1 MKSIVHAVLLSSLL
15 ILSIQSVSAKDDALL
30 DALHSEAE
38 NTSMEEDKT
47 LENTVSEPSIIP
59 KDIIDYDELE
69 KKIAKQIKSLLK
81 EPVKNDDKKKS
92 DKKFTDKLENIVSSA
107 LLQGNKMDD
116 IRSAVS
122 AAMTDIKKTSVK
134 AGDVSTAAVESA
146 GKALKNIVAEKK
158 VNTAKTTS
166 EATQT
171 SSAIPENAI
180 VIANTVTVLEG
191 ESLYKIAQ
199 RVYGSGGKYLELY
212 EANRD
217 VLSNPDMI
225 RVGQVLKVP

>member
-122 AAMTDIKKTSVK
+122 AAMINIRKSSAKV
-134 AGDVSTAAVESA
+134 GDVSTEVIESA
-146 GKALKNIVAEKK
+146 DKALKDIVAEKK
-158 VNTAKTTS
+158 VNTLKNISGTTQ
-166 EATQT
+166 AGV
-171 SSAIPENAI
+171 AISRNTI

-199 RVYGSGGKYLELY
+199 RVYGSGSKYLELY
-212 EANRD
+212 KANKD

-225 RVGQVLKVP
+225 RVGQILKVP